1 MSEPLA
7 PEGPTLGPALDG
19 YLDALTAALDLPG
32 EERLEV
38 RDEISAHLLDLRS
51 ELIEAGL
58 TDATATDEALRR
70 LGPPDVLGRELTR
83 ARQTRRALLAAVGGA
98 TWAATGAAFRG
109 LIVGIAGVTVV
120 AVVGM
125 LVMAVATRLF
135 GNGTWTIGDAGWYTV
150 LPVAALWIA
159 AWFAARTLV
168 SVAARQSHRPAE
180 DVRPWAAAIGGTLI
194 AWLALVWLTAAQN
207 LFSVI
212 ALAFVPAVFIA
223 ATLTGTARPIERSG
237 RARLASLA
245 LFATVVI
252 AIPLLVLMSATGQ
265 VQEQLSSVGSVVPY
279 ASMQDLLHA
288 TGFDLPGRYVA
299 DPPEFGTMSTQVDN
313 GLATATLEPGMALT
327 GRWHDL
333 RLEAW
338 RATQP
343 GGEIDRAF
351 TAPFATAPMVV
362 GLDRVV
368 GAVRVDRTRDVSQW
382 VLVVTGI
389 AADGGRDL
397 IVLLSGSNSTFTGSA
412 WDWLT
417 AP

>member
-1 MSEPLA
+1 MPEPVA
-7 PEGPTLGPALDG
+7 PSTFGPALDG
-19 YLDALTAALDLPG
+19 YLDSLVAALDLPSD
-32 EERLEV
+32 ERLEV
-38 RDEISAHLLDLRS
+38 RDEIGAHALDLRS

-70 LGPPDVLGRELTR
+70 LGQPDVLGRELTR

-109 LIVGIAGVTVV
+109 LVLGIAGVTIV
-120 AVVGM
+120 AVAGM

-135 GNGTWTIGDAGWYTV
+135 GNGSWTIQDAGWYTV
-150 LPVAALWIA
+150 FGVAAIWVA
-159 AWFAARTLV
+159 AWFAGRTLV
-168 SVAARQSHRPAE
+168 SVAARQSHRPAAR
-180 DVRPWAAAIGGTLI
+180 VRPWAAAIGGILI

-223 ATLTGTARPIERSG
+223 ATLTGTDRPIERSG
-237 RARLASLA
+237 RARAASLA
-245 LFATVVI
+245 LFAAVAI
-252 AIPLLVLMSATGQ
+252 AVPLLVWMAATP
-265 VQEQLSSVGSVVPY
+265 VQTQLSGVGSVVPY

-288 TGFDLPGRYVA
+288 TGFDLPGRFVA
-299 DPPEFGTMSTQVDN
+299 DPPQLGTMNMQVDR
-313 GLATATLEPGMALT
+313 GLVTESIEGVAAATT
-327 GRWHDL
+327 RWHDL

-338 RATQP
+338 HATQS

-351 TAPFATAPMVV
+351 TAPFAASPMAVQS
-362 GLDRVV
+362 DRLV

-397 IVLLSGSNSTFTGSA
+397 IATVGGSNSTFTGSA
-412 WDWLT
+412 WDWST

>member
-1 MSEPLA
+1 MSGSVP
-7 PEGPTLGPALDG
+7 PGGPTIGPALDG
-19 YLDALTAALDLPG
+19 YLDALTAALDLPTD
-32 EERLEV
+32 ERLEV
-38 RDEISAHLLDLRS
+38 RDEIGAHLLDLRS

-58 TDATATDEALRR
+58 ADEAAGQEALRR
-70 LGPPDVLGRELTR
+70 LGPPDVLGREMTR
-83 ARQTRRALLAAVGGA
+83 AHQTRRALLAAVGGA

-109 LIVGIAGVTVV
+109 FVLGIAGVTVV

-159 AWFAARTLV
+159 AWFAGRTLV
-168 SVAARQSHRPAE
+168 SVVARQSHRPAAR
-180 DVRPWAAAIGGTLI
+180 VRPWAAVIGGTVI

-212 ALAFVPAVFIA
+212 ALAFVPAVFVA
-223 ATLTGTARPIERSG
+223 AVLTGTDRPIERSG
-237 RARLASLA
+237 RARAASLA
-245 LFATVVI
+245 LLATVAI
-252 AIPLLVLMSATGQ
+252 AVPLLVWMAATP
-265 VQEQLSSVGSVVPY
+265 VQTQLSGVGSVVPY
-279 ASMQDLLHA
+279 ASMQELLHA

-299 DPPEFGTMSTQVDN
+299 DPPEFGTMNMQVDR
-313 GLATATLEPGMALT
+313 GLVTESIEGGAAATT
-327 GRWHDL
+327 RWHDL

-338 RATQP
+338 HATQS

-351 TAPFATAPMVV
+351 TAPFATAPMAVQSDH
-362 GLDRVV
+362 LV

-397 IVLLSGSNSTFTGSA
+397 IATVGGSNSTFTGSA

>member
-1 MSEPLA
+1 MPETVA
-7 PEGPTLGPALDG
+7 PGAPNPDPSLDA
-19 YLDALTAALDLPG
+19 YLDALAAALELPAD
-32 EERLEV
+32 ERIEV
-38 RDEISAHLLDLRS
+38 RDEIGAHLVDLRS
-51 ELIEAGL
+51 ELVESGL
-58 TDATATDEALRR
+58 APELASDEATRR
-70 LGPPDVLGRELTR
+70 LGPPEILARELTR

-98 TWAATGAAFRG
+98 TWAATGAALRG
-109 LIVGIAGVTVV
+109 LVLGIAVVTVL

-135 GNGTWTIGDAGWYTV
+135 GNGTWMIGDAGWYTV
-150 LPVAALWIA
+150 LAVAALWVA
-159 AWFAARTLV
+159 AWFAGRTLV
-168 SVAARQSHRPAE
+168 SVAARQSHRPAAR
-180 DVRPWAAAIGGTLI
+180 VRPWAAAIGGTLI

-212 ALAFVPAVFIA
+212 ALALVPVVFIA
-223 ATLTGTARPIERSG
+223 ATLTGTDRPIERSG
-237 RARLASLA
+237 RARTASLA
-245 LFATVVI
+245 LLATVAI
-252 AIPLLVLMSATGQ
+252 AVPLLVWMAATP
-265 VQEQLSSVGSVVPY
+265 VQTQLSGVGSAVPF
-279 ASMQDLLHA
+279 ASMQELLHA

-299 DPPEFGTMSTQVDN
+299 DPPEFGTMSTQIDN
-313 GLATATLEPGMALT
+313 GLVTATLEPGMALT

-351 TAPFATAPMVV
+351 TTPFATAPMIV
-362 GLDRVV
+362 GSDRIV
-368 GAVRVDRTRDVSQW
+368 GAVRVDRTRDVSGW
-382 VLVVTGI
+382 WLVVTGI

-397 IVLLSGSNSTFTGSA
+397 IVRLSGSNSTFTGSA

>member
-1 MSEPLA
+1 MPEPVA
-7 PEGPTLGPALDG
+7 PSTFGPALDG
-19 YLDALTAALDLPG
+19 YLDSLVAALDLPSD
-32 EERLEV
+32 ERLEV
-38 RDEISAHLLDLRS
+38 RDEIGAHLLDLRS

-70 LGPPDVLGRELTR
+70 LGQPDVLGRELTR

-109 LIVGIAGVTVV
+109 LILGIAAVTVV

-135 GNGTWTIGDAGWYTV
+135 GNGTWTIQDAGWYTV
-150 LPVAALWIA
+150 FGVAAIWVA
-159 AWFAARTLV
+159 AWFAGRTLV
-168 SVAARQSHRPAE
+168 SVSASRSHRPAE
-180 DVRPWAAAIGGTLI
+180 RVRPWAAVIGGTLV
-194 AWLALVWLTAAQN
+194 AWLALAWLTAAQN

-212 ALAFVPAVFIA
+212 ALALVPVVFIA
-223 ATLTGTARPIERSG
+223 ATLTGTDRPIERSG
-237 RARLASLA
+237 RARAASLA
-245 LFATVVI
+245 LCATVAI
-252 AIPLLVLMSATGQ
+252 AVPLLVWMAATP
-265 VQEQLSSVGSVVPY
+265 VQTQLSGVGSVVPY

-288 TGFDLPGRYVA
+288 TGFDLPGRFVS
-299 DPPEFGTMSTQVDN
+299 DPPQLGTMNMQVDR
-313 GLATATLEPGMALT
+313 GLVTESIEGVAAATT
-327 GRWHDL
+327 RWHDL

-338 RATQP
+338 RATQS

-351 TAPFATAPMVV
+351 TAPFAAAPTAVQS
-362 GLDRVV
+362 DRLV

-397 IVLLSGSNSTFTGSA
+397 IATVGGSNSTFTGSA